1 MHCAN
6 CWSPFIF
13 SCCKSFTRR
22 LSSGRHIRGLQ
33 FCSSTGKQAALPTSW
48 HLPLAT
54 VLRPAR
60 SDYYCSQLQT
70 SPGDKRSSRAGFA
83 RISGNKS
90 DRMSTSDV
98 PHYATPQMDEIF
110 YFGKFK
116 IDPSEVFLVT
126 DHSYAFVNL
135 KPVVPDH
142 KDGINA
148 LTAITHVL
156 VSSRRVVNRFL
167 DLTSEEVSDLWL
179 TAKYVGQKL
188 EPFYNA
194 SSLTFTIQDGPKAG
208 QTVPHVHVHI
218 LPRKDGD
225 FENNDEIYDVIDEK
239 EKELAKKLNL
249 DLERK
254 DRTFEEMANEA
265 ANLRALF

>member
-1 MHCAN
+1 
-6 CWSPFIF
+6 
-13 SCCKSFTRR
+13 
-22 LSSGRHIRGLQ
+22 
-33 FCSSTGKQAALPTSW
+33 
-48 HLPLAT
+48 
-54 VLRPAR
+54 
-60 SDYYCSQLQT
+60 
-70 SPGDKRSSRAGFA
+70 
-83 RISGNKS
+83 
-90 DRMSTSDV
+90 
-98 PHYATPQMDEIF
+98 MDEIF

-126 DHSYAFVNL
+126 DHSYTFVNL
-135 KPVVPDH
+135 KPVVPGFLDSYVLLNH

-148 LTAITHVL
+148 LTTIKHVL

-179 TAKYVGQKL
+179 TAKY
-188 EPFYNA
+188 
-194 SSLTFTIQDGPKAG
+194 DGPKAG

-239 EKELAKKLNL
+239 EKELVKKLNL
-249 DLERK
+249 DLECK

-265 ANLRALF
+265 ANLYALFLMSMCVPSWFHNVLT

>member
-1 MHCAN
+1 MQTFMELIKTCINKEPNAN
-6 CWSPFIF
+6 P
-13 SCCKSFTRR
+13 
-22 LSSGRHIRGLQ
+22 
-33 FCSSTGKQAALPTSW
+33 
-48 HLPLAT
+48 
-54 VLRPAR
+54 
-60 SDYYCSQLQT
+60 
-70 SPGDKRSSRAGFA
+70 
-83 RISGNKS
+83 
-90 DRMSTSDV
+90 SDV
-98 PHYATPQMDEIF
+98 SPNASLNVLTVEAITKALVSTTRMDEIF

-135 KPVVPDH
+135 KPVVPG
-142 KDGINA
+142 KF
-148 LTAITHVL
+148 ITTL
-156 VSSRRVVNRFL
+156 SSRRVVNRFL